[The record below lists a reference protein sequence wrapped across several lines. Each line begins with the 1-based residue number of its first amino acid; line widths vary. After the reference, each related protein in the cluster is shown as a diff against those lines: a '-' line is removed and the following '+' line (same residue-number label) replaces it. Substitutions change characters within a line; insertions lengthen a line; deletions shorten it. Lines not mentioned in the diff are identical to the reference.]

1 MSNTDVEPP
10 GAENA
15 SSTTAGK
22 VALEWWSRL
31 TDKKSGDAGAR
42 ARLRRSHSTGDALG
56 ERAALALARR
66 LRNVRP
72 TPSTGR
78 ALDLA
83 RVLVHVREH
92 TPITP
97 MRAVGWKA
105 FPYDRAEAE
114 GGGERPA
121 LSEARFRRLMKAEH
135 DNDELVVAFIR
146 LVHLLGESCNVA
158 RLAEDFLYW
167 GDRCRERMAF
177 EYYAAGSPT
186 SDSPKVSAVT
196 SSEDN
201 E

>member
-1 MSNTDVEPP
+1 MSNTDVAPSS
-10 GAENA
+10 AA
-15 SSTTAGK
+15 KVSSTTAGK

-42 ARLRRSHSTGDALG
+42 ARLRRSRSTGDAFG

-66 LRNVRP
+66 LQSVKP
-72 TPSTGR
+72 KPSPDR

-92 TPITP
+92 VSITP
-97 MRAVGWKA
+97 MRAVGWKT
-105 FPYDRAEAE
+105 FPYDRTEAE
-114 GGGERPA
+114 GGGERPV
-121 LSEARFRRLMKAEH
+121 LSETRFRRLMKAEH
-135 DNDELVVAFIR
+135 DNDELVVAFVR
-146 LVHLLGESCNVA
+146 LVRLLDGNCNVA

-167 GDRCRERMAF
+167 GDRSRERMAF
-177 EYYAAGSPT
+177 EYYAAGSPVSDPSDT
-186 SDSPKVSAVT
+186 STDT